1 MLERSGLIS
10 RPRRAQFRPC
20 HLEPEALD
28 DAVEWIERNRRI
40 WTERF
45 DRLDQHLREHPGT
58 ETVHHRR
65 THHRREPAMTESTE
79 THQLDITRVF
89 DAPRE
94 VVFRCM
100 IEPEH
105 LTHFWGPIGVSTP
118 LAEHHDR
125 AVGRRPLRDDHGER
139 RDRRGVPEPGRVRRG
154 GRAREARVD
163 RARRSAS
170 RSTSTFTDLG
180 DGRTEVHIHQSNLPE
195 QFATPEAR
203 EGFNSSLDRFAA
215 YLATL

>member
-1 MLERSGLIS
+1 
-10 RPRRAQFRPC
+10 
-20 HLEPEALD
+20 
-28 DAVEWIERNRRI
+28 
-40 WTERF
+40 
-45 DRLDQHLREHPGT
+45 
-58 ETVHHRR
+58 
-65 THHRREPAMTESTE
+65 MTESTD

-105 LTHFWGPIGVSTP
+105 LTHFWGPVGVSTP
-118 LAEHHDR
+118 LANITIEPW
-125 AVGRRPLRDDHGER
+125 AGGRFETIMVNDETGEEYPS
-139 RDRRGVPEPGRVRRG
+139 RGVFVEVIEPEKLVWTEPSFGIT
-154 GRAREARVD
+154 
-163 RARRSAS
+163 
-170 RSTSTFTDLG
+170 STSTFTDLG
-180 DGRTEVHIHQSNLPE
+180 DGRTEVHIHQSDLPE